1 VGRRALVIEILF
13 ALALTTAVPLGALI
27 TIDQLRD
34 EPRRRTWSTGAVVV
48 GAFGAV
54 IALALGRGP
63 GPALL
68 VVPWFLVTV
77 GIAIGAG
84 WSVLRP
90 LIAGR
95 VAIEPWRLGVAAA
108 VAFLAVGAG
117 WAVIDRAGLRPFG
130 FGTTI
135 VLLTAVHFHVAGF
148 VLTLAGSLA
157 ARRRPGFGIDA
168 ALVALIIG
176 TPLTALGFFGLPV
189 VSWVG
194 ALLVAT
200 SGIGIGLTTI
210 AVSRRSTDGIAGSAL
225 LLGGA
230 TLLLTMPLAAAYA
243 TGTTF
248 GIPFLDI
255 PAMAAIHGGLNVVGF
270 AIPAMA
276 GWRRL
281 AR

>member
-1 VGRRALVIEILF
+1 VIEILF
-13 ALALTTAVPLGALI
+13 ALALATAIPLGALI

-34 EPRRRTWSTGAVVV
+34 EPRRRTWSTGPVVV
-48 GAFGAV
+48 GACGAV
-54 IALALGRGP
+54 IALALGRGHV
-63 GPALL
+63 PALL

-77 GIAIGAG
+77 GIALVIG
-84 WSVLRP
+84 WSVLQP
-90 LIAGR
+90 FAAGR
-95 VAIEPWRLGVAAA
+95 IVVEPWRLGVAAA
-108 VAFLAVGAG
+108 VAFLAVGAF

-157 ARRRPGFGIDA
+157 ARRRPGFGIHA
-168 ALVALIIG
+168 ALVALVVG
-176 TPLTALGFFGLPV
+176 TPLTALGFFGFPV
-189 VSWVG
+189 VSWIG
-194 ALLVAT
+194 ALLVAMG
-200 SGIGIGLTTI
+200 GIGIGLTTI
-210 AVSRRSTDGIAGSAL
+210 AVSRQSRDGIASTAV

-230 TLLLTMPLAAAYA
+230 TLLFTMPLAAAYA

-248 GIPFLDI
+248 GIAFLDI
-255 PAMAAIHGGLNVVGF
+255 PAMAAIHGGLNVVAF